1 GTLGHFT
8 GVMLSQTAGVPLV
21 HVAYKGGAPA
31 AQDLVAGTIPLMVDT
46 ASETL
51 ELHKAGKVRIL
62 AMSGERRSRI
72 LPEVPTLKEAGINMA
87 ADGYFGLYGPAG
99 MPAAVVE
106 RLDQAVA
113 EALRMPDVQ
122 EKIHA
127 LGLVPAHLGP
137 AALRSMQLEQ
147 YKRWE
152 QPVKASGFKPD

>member
-1 GTLGHFT
+1 
-8 GVMLSQTAGVPLV
+8 MLSQTAGVPLI

-51 ELHKAGKVRIL
+51 ELHKAGRVRIV
-62 AMSGERRSRI
+62 AVSGERRSSI
-72 LPEVPTLKEAGINMA
+72 LPDVPTLKEAGINMT

-99 MPAAVVE
+99 IPAATVQ
-106 RLDQAVA
+106 RIDLAIA
-113 EALRMPDVQ
+113 EALKMPDVQ
-122 EKIHA
+122 ERIQA
-127 LGLVPAHLGP
+127 LGLLPAYLGP
-137 AALRSMQLEQ
+137 SALRALQADQ